1 MHYNTYPV
9 LNKYKKVIPIMFV
22 ISIVNSTGVVVVLV
36 PEILLKYV
44 SVFIEMSAT
53 CVSQL
58 LVISQ
63 FKCMLLCVT
72 KIVWVQKHKP
82 MHVWIE

>member
-1 MHYNTYPV
+1 M

-22 ISIVNSTGVVVVLV
+22 ISMVYSTGV
-36 PEILLKYV
+36 LLKYV
-44 SVFIEMSAT
+44 SIFIEMMSAA

>member
-1 MHYNTYPV
+1 V

-22 ISIVNSTGVVVVLV
+22 ISMVYSTGVVVVLI

-44 SVFIEMSAT
+44 SIFIEMMSAA